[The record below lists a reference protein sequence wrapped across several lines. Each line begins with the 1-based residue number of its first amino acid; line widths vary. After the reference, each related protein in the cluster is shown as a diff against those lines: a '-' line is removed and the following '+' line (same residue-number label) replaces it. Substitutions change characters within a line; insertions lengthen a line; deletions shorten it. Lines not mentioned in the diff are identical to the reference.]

1 MRRSES
7 AACACV
13 CEIVS
18 VGGRYR
24 SSLEQERRATC
35 FGFQRV
41 GFAKCGALHKLGA
54 SQRGKEYGSEALSI
68 QLGTAERAAL
78 RIGRIANGIFVD
90 FPLLFAAVLSL
101 SLDKLPKNATQN

>member
-1 MRRSES
+1 MCIRD
-7 AACACV
+7 
-13 CEIVS
+13 
-18 VGGRYR
+18 RYR